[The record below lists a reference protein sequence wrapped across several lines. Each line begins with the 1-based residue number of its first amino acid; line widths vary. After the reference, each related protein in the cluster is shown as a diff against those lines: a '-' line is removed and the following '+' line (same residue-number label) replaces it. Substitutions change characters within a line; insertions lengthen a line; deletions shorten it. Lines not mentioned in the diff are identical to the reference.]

1 MTRSINTPTMPRTK
15 KINYVY
21 CTDSN
26 INIKIKY
33 SHSFFNLM
41 VLCGSFKYL
50 IKIFFSRHHF
60 YFIVCNINTHP
71 LEFSTDEES
80 SAAIAN
86 LKI

>member
-50 IKIFFSRHHF
+50 KYFFHDIT
-60 YFIVCNINTHP
+60 FISLFATLTHILSNLVQMRRALLP
-71 LEFSTDEES
+71 LQ
-80 SAAIAN
+80 I
-86 LKI
+86 